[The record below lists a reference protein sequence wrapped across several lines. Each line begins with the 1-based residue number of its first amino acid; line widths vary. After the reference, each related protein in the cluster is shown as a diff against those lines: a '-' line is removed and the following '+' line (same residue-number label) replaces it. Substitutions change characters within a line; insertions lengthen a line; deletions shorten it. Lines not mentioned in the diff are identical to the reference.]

1 MLLDTPALHQEKSFP
16 SHGNSRRAPKH
27 LVIHEICYRGDLMDH
42 QIREMP
48 TIPAANDSSPPVLLE
63 DPAVRHAVK
72 VTTGVAFGF
81 IFLTG
86 VTGNGV
92 VLWVTGWKLRWTSNT
107 VWFFNLA
114 LADLASTSL
123 ILITVL
129 NLALDLDWP
138 FGSVA
143 CKVANCLFGLS
154 LCSGVLLLSSISVDR
169 CVLVVAPV
177 WCQNYRTPRLTWAA
191 CGALWLLSLAFFVP
205 SSYFFTETSVEKN
218 RTSCSNLD
226 VFQDWQEAE
235 VLTICIFL
243 YQFLMPLLVI
253 SISYTVLVV
262 TMRKKKFNK
271 SSKPLVVVTR
281 VIFCFFLCWLPYHA
295 LALARISMAV
305 VPDVVRMVAIP
316 LSKCL
321 AMFNS
326 CINPL
331 LYVFVGQEFQ
341 DAVRRSLL
349 QVFKTAFEEAPIAAN
364 V

>member
-1 MLLDTPALHQEKSFP
+1 MSAD
-16 SHGNSRRAPKH
+16 
-27 LVIHEICYRGDLMDH
+27 
-42 QIREMP
+42 P
-48 TIPAANDSSPPVLLE
+48 TANGSSSPLPLGE
-63 DPAVRHAVK
+63 SSVRNTVK
-72 VTTGVAFGF
+72 VVTGVIFSF
-81 IFLTG
+81 IFLAG
-86 VTGNGV
+86 VTGNGM

-123 ILITVL
+123 IFVTVL
-129 NLALDLDWP
+129 NLALDLHWP

-143 CKVANCLFGLS
+143 CKVANGLFGLS
-154 LCSGVLLLSSISVDR
+154 VCSGVLLLSSISVDR
-169 CVLVVAPV
+169 CVLAVAPV
-177 WCQNYRTPRLTWAA
+177 WCQNYRTPRLMWAA
-191 CGALWLLSLAFFVP
+191 CGLLWLLSLAFFVP
-205 SSYFFTETSVEKN
+205 SSYFFTEVSVENNN
-218 RTSCSNLD
+218 RSSCNNLD

-243 YQFLMPLLVI
+243 YQFLLPLLVI
-253 SISYTVLVV
+253 SISYTILMV
-262 TMRKKKFNK
+262 TMHKKKLNK
-271 SSKPLVVVTR
+271 SSKPFLVVSR
-281 VIFCFFLCWLPYHA
+281 VVLFFFLCWLPYHA
-295 LALARISMAV
+295 LALARISMDA
-305 VPDVVRMVAIP
+305 VPDAVRLVAIP

-349 QVFKTAFEEAPIAAN
+349 QVFRTAFEEAPTAAN

>member
-1 MLLDTPALHQEKSFP
+1 ELGL
-16 SHGNSRRAPKH
+16 PKNK
-27 LVIHEICYRGDLMDH
+27 
-42 QIREMP
+42 
-48 TIPAANDSSPPVLLE
+48 TSPPKRRPGEMSTNPNANGSSSQVLTE
-63 DPAVRHAVK
+63 ENSMRDSVK
-72 VTTGVAFGF
+72 IITGVIFSF
-81 IFLTG
+81 IFLAG

-123 ILITVL
+123 ILVTVL
-129 NLALDLDWP
+129 NLALDLHWP

-154 LCSGVLLLSSISVDR
+154 VCSGVLLLSSISVDR

-191 CGALWLLSLAFFVP
+191 CGFLWLLSLAFFVP
-205 SSYFFTETSVEKN
+205 SSYFFTQVSVDNNN
-218 RTSCSNLD
+218 RSSCNNLD
-226 VFQDWQEAE
+226 IFQDWQQAE

-243 YQFLMPLLVI
+243 YQFLLPLLVI
-253 SISYTVLVV
+253 SISYTILVV
-262 TMRKKKFNK
+262 TMSKKKLNK
-271 SSKPLVVVTR
+271 SSKPFLVITR
-281 VIFCFFLCWLPYHA
+281 VVFCFFLCWLPYHA
-295 LALARISMAV
+295 LALARISMDL
-305 VPDVVRMVAIP
+305 VPESMRLVAIP

-349 QVFKTAFEEAPIAAN
+349 QVFRTAFEEAPLGAN
-364 V
+364 L

>member
-1 MLLDTPALHQEKSFP
+1 MSTSSAT
-16 SHGNSRRAPKH
+16 NSS
-27 LVIHEICYRGDLMDH
+27 
-42 QIREMP
+42 
-48 TIPAANDSSPPVLLE
+48 SSPEILG
-63 DPAVRHAVK
+63 DSTVRDTVK
-72 VTTGVAFGF
+72 IITGVIFSF
-81 IFLTG
+81 IFLAG
-86 VTGNGV
+86 VTGNGI

-123 ILITVL
+123 ILVTVL
-129 NLALDLDWP
+129 NLALDLNWP

-154 LCSGVLLLSSISVDR
+154 VCSGVLLLSSISVDR

-177 WCQNYRTPRLTWAA
+177 WCQNYRTPRLTWGA
-191 CGALWLLSLAFFVP
+191 CGFLWLLSLAFFVP
-205 SSYFFTETSVEKN
+205 SSYFFTEVSVEKN
-218 RTSCSNLD
+218 NRSSCNNLD

-243 YQFLMPLLVI
+243 YQFLLPLLVI
-253 SISYTVLVV
+253 SISYTILVV
-262 TMRKKKFNK
+262 TMHKKKLNK
-271 SSKPLVVVTR
+271 SSKPLLVVTR
-281 VIFCFFLCWLPYHA
+281 VVFCFFLCWLPYHA
-295 LALARISMAV
+295 LALARISMND
-305 VPDVVRMVAIP
+305 VPDAMRLVAIP

-349 QVFKTAFEEAPIAAN
+349 QVFRTAFEEAPAGAN

>member
-1 MLLDTPALHQEKSFP
+1 MT
-16 SHGNSRRAPKH
+16 
-27 LVIHEICYRGDLMDH
+27 
-42 QIREMP
+42 
-48 TIPAANDSSPPVLLE
+48 TIPEANCSSSPPVLSGE
-63 DPAVRHAVK
+63 TSIRNAVK
-72 VTTGVAFGF
+72 VTTGVVFSF
-81 IFLTG
+81 IFLAG
-86 VTGNGV
+86 VTGNGA

-114 LADLASTSL
+114 LADLVSTSM
-123 ILITVL
+123 ILVTVL
-129 NLALDLDWP
+129 NLALDLHWP

-177 WCQNYRTPRLTWAA
+177 WCQNYRTPRLMWAA
-191 CGALWLLSLAFFVP
+191 CGVLWLLSLAFFVP
-205 SSYFFTETSVEKN
+205 SSYFFSEVSVEKN
-218 RTSCSNLD
+218 NRSSCNNLD

-243 YQFLMPLLVI
+243 YQFLLPLLII
-253 SISYTVLVV
+253 SVSYTILVV
-262 TMRKKKFNK
+262 AMRKKKLNK
-271 SSKPLVVVTR
+271 SSKPLLVVTR
-281 VIFCFFLCWLPYHA
+281 VVFCFFLCWLPYHA
-295 LALARISMAV
+295 LALARISVDV
-305 VPDVVRMVAIP
+305 VPDMVRLVAIP

-331 LYVFVGQEFQ
+331 LYVFVGQEFK

-349 QVFKTAFEEAPIAAN
+349 QVFRSAFEEAPMGTN

>member
-1 MLLDTPALHQEKSFP
+1 MS
-16 SHGNSRRAPKH
+16 
-27 LVIHEICYRGDLMDH
+27 
-42 QIREMP
+42 
-48 TIPAANDSSPPVLLE
+48 TIPASNDTSSPLLFGE
-63 DPAVRHAVK
+63 TSAHTAVK
-72 VTTGVAFGF
+72 VTTGVVFSI
-81 IFLTG
+81 IFLAG

-123 ILITVL
+123 IFVTVL
-129 NLALDLDWP
+129 NLALDLHWP

-177 WCQNYRTPRLTWAA
+177 WCQNYRTPRLMWMA
-191 CGALWLLSLAFFVP
+191 CGFLWLFSLAFFVP
-205 SSYFFTETSVEKN
+205 SSYFFSEVSLEMNN
-218 RTSCSNLD
+218 RSSCNNLD
-226 VFQDWQEAE
+226 IFQDWQEAE

-243 YQFLMPLLVI
+243 YQFLLPLLVI

-262 TMRKKKFNK
+262 TMHKKKLNK
-271 SSKPLVVVTR
+271 SSRPLLVVTR

-295 LALARISMAV
+295 LALARISV
-305 VPDVVRMVAIP
+305 DIVPDAVRLVAIP

-331 LYVFVGQEFQ
+331 LYVFAGQEFQ
-341 DAVRRSLL
+341 DVVRRSLL
-349 QVFKTAFEEAPIAAN
+349 QVFRSAFEEVPIAAN

>member
-1 MLLDTPALHQEKSFP
+1 MSTTPEANGSSSLLLLDEPENT
-16 SHGNSRRAPKH
+16 
-27 LVIHEICYRGDLMDH
+27 
-42 QIREMP
+42 
-48 TIPAANDSSPPVLLE
+48 
-63 DPAVRHAVK
+63 VRNAVK
-72 VTTGVAFGF
+72 VATGVVFSF
-81 IFLTG
+81 IFLAG

-114 LADLASTSL
+114 LADLVSTSL
-123 ILITVL
+123 ILVTVL
-129 NLALDLDWP
+129 YLALDLNWP

-154 LCSGVLLLSSISVDR
+154 LCSGVLLLSSIGVDR

-191 CGALWLLSLAFFVP
+191 CGIIWLLSLAFFVP
-205 SSYFFTETSVEKN
+205 SSYFFSEVLEEKN
-218 RTSCSNLD
+218 RSSCNNLD

-243 YQFLMPLLVI
+243 YQFLLPLLVI
-253 SISYTVLVV
+253 SISYTILLV
-262 TMRKKKFNK
+262 TMHRKKLNK
-271 SSKPLVVVTR
+271 SSKPLLVVTR
-281 VIFCFFLCWLPYHA
+281 VVFCFFLCWLPYHA
-295 LALARISMAV
+295 LALTRISV
-305 VPDVVRMVAIP
+305 DVLPASMRLVAIP

-349 QVFKTAFEEAPIAAN
+349 QVFKSAFEEAPMAAN